1 METLAVNFNN
11 VIDINIYS
19 KKKLINHKRFRIVY
33 NDDNEDAGKRILW
46 ENMLPWNG
54 KIDCVFNEKKK
65 DSLWKKMKVFIFVV
79 RLYCETFC

>member
-65 DSLWKKMKVFIFVV
+65 EKKIHCGKK
-79 RLYCETFC
+79 